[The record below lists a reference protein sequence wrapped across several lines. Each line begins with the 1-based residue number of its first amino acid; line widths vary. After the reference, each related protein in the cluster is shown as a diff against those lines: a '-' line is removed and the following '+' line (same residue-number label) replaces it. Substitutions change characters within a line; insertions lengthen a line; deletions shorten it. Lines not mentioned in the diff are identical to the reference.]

1 MLNNQWTLIIYLL
14 IQIIPI
20 YDVFSNIDK
29 NVLNK
34 VKSINH
40 LELII
45 NDVLDFMMIL
55 LT

>member
-1 MLNNQWTLIIYLL
+1 MNINNLFIDTNNT
-14 IQIIPI
+14 I

-34 VKSINH
+34 VKSIDH

>member
-1 MLNNQWTLIIYLL
+1 MNINNLFIDKNNT
-14 IQIIPI
+14 I

-34 VKSINH
+34 VKSIDH